1 MDVFDLFAKISLD
14 TSEYDKGLDKS
25 EKKMSGFS
33 GVISKV
39 GNGIKNGFSL
49 AVKAGAAA
57 IGAATT
63 AVTAFA
69 ASAVK
74 AGMDFDS
81 AMSQVG
87 AISGA
92 TGEEFDAL
100 RDKALEMGSKTKFS
114 ATESAE
120 AFNYMAMAGWKTE
133 DMLNGIEGVMN
144 LAAASG
150 EDLATTSDIVT
161 DALTAFG
168 MQASDSSHFADVLAA
183 ASSNANTNVAMM
195 GETFKYF
202 APIAGTFKF
211 NAEDTALAIGLMA
224 NSGIKASQAGTSLR
238 GAFSRLAKP
247 TKQVKEALATL
258 GLQTEKG
265 NLLLQ
270 DEAGNVRSLSDIMGI
285 LREKMSGLNDAQKAQ
300 IAAQM
305 FGQEAMSGM
314 LAIVNASEKDYE
326 KLKNAIQ
333 DCDGAAGDMAETMQ
347 DNLSGDITIF
357 KSALEGARITISD
370 GLTPSLREFVQFGTE
385 GIQTLSDAFKEGGF
399 SGAMEAFGTVLAEGL
414 NQVLEALPKAMDAGM
429 QLLSAFGKGI
439 LDNLPTIINAASQV
453 VGQFVQGIVQ
463 GLPSLIE
470 GGLKILTGI
479 ATGIKEMLPELIP
492 AVTQMLSS
500 IVTTIQENAGT
511 ILEAGAA
518 ILSSIGQGIIENL
531 SNIMDTVGQLLMWI
545 VQGITEN
552 APTLLDGALQI
563 ITGIAN
569 GIAEMLPNLIPAV
582 IDMLGSIVTYIGEHA
597 GELLDAGWSIIE
609 GIGQGIAN
617 AVDGG
622 NLGEMA
628 SGAVDTLLTGIE
640 SNADRI
646 QTAGHGMVEFIDKG
660 FHEKLPDLLTKA
672 QEIIPKIS
680 ETIQTVVPKLIET
693 GKEIISSIVQGLV
706 DNGPQIIETITQT
719 LGEAVDVIFST
730 GGEFLLAG
738 ADIVSQMLD
747 GIVSMLPDIIKGI
760 TDLLGKLID
769 NIIEWLPKFLEK
781 GAEIVS
787 KLIQGIAKKLPDILK
802 SVVDMIGKML
812 KKLLESLPEFLKTA
826 MKMVG
831 ELISGLIKSIPDL
844 IASIPKLIGAIV
856 DTILETDW
864 IQVGCDIIW
873 GLIEGILSMVGNIL
887 SAIGDLVGSMVDGFC
902 SLLGI
907 SSPSKV
913 FQDYGNMIDQGLSDG
928 IDEGSD
934 KVSDAVDGLGKAV
947 EDPMKSSLDDF
958 GTAGKDFTGKMAD
971 GITSMTSDTV
981 GATRNLISEVLQ
993 TVQGYFPKFLD
1004 HGKDVITNFMHG
1016 IKEKVSV
1023 TVKAVESL
1031 LDKLLSAIEKSFPKF
1046 LQKATEL
1053 VQKMASGIKDGAH
1066 FASDAMSEIIDTI
1079 SDLINGNNW
1088 ESIGENIV
1096 DGIAAGIR
1104 ANSEAI
1110 RSAIN
1115 SITSAAQDTAE
1126 EELDIASPSKLFR
1139 YYGRMVDEGF
1149 AGGIEDYAYKIE
1161 EAVGS
1166 FDNVMETPVKNTE
1179 ITSVEN
1185 TNMTGQAQNTSGI
1198 SGGYVQNITI
1208 NSPTELDPSEIARQ
1222 TRNATR
1228 ETILQLRMA

>member
-39 GNGIKNGFSL
+39 GNGIKNGFGL

-202 APIAGTFKF
+202 APLAGTFKF

-224 NSGIKASQAGTSLR
+224 NSGVKASQAGTTLR

-265 NLLLQ
+265 NLLMQ

-285 LREKMSGLNDAQKAQ
+285 LREKMGGLNDAQKAQ

-314 LAIVNASEKDYE
+314 LAIVNASTKDYE
-326 KLKNAIQ
+326 KLKNAINN
-333 DCDGAAGDMAETMQ
+333 CEGAAGDMADTMQ
-347 DNLSGDITIF
+347 DNLAGDITIF
-357 KSALEGARITISD
+357 KSALEGARIAISD
-370 GLTPSLREFVQFGTE
+370 GLTPSIREFVQFGTE
-385 GIQTLSDAFKEGGF
+385 GIQTLSNAFKEGGF
-399 SGAMEAFGTVLAEGL
+399 SGAMEAFGTVLADGL
-414 NQVLEALPKAMDAGM
+414 NQVVEALPKAIDAGM
-429 QLLSAFGKGI
+429 QLLSAFGQGI
-439 LDNLPTIINAASQV
+439 LDNLPVIISAASQV
-453 VGQFVQGIVQ
+453 LGQFVEGIVTA
-463 GLPSLIE
+463 LPSL
-470 GGLKILTGI
+470 
-479 ATGIKEMLPELIP
+479 A
-492 AVTQMLSS
+492 
-500 IVTTIQENAGT
+500 
-511 ILEAGAA
+511 
-518 ILSSIGQGIIENL
+518 
-531 SNIMDTVGQLLMWI
+531 
-545 VQGITEN
+545 
-552 APTLLDGALQI
+552 DGAMQI
-563 ITGIAN
+563 ILGIAN
-569 GIAEMLPNLIPAV
+569 GISEMLPNLIPSV
-582 IDMLGSIVTYIGEHA
+582 IEMLSSIVSNIGENA
-597 GELLDAGWSIIE
+597 GILIDAGWSIINGIGE
-609 GIGQGIAN
+609 GISNAVNSGSLGELTSN
-617 AVDGG
+617 AVDSIL
-622 NLGEMA
+622 N
-628 SGAVDTLLTGIE
+628 AVETNTDKL
-640 SNADRI
+640 
-646 QTAGHGMVEFIDKG
+646 QTAGNGMVTVINKG
-660 FHEKLPDLLTKA
+660 FDETLPSLLTKA
-672 QEIIPKIS
+672 QEIIPKVS
-680 ETIQTVVPKLIET
+680 DTIQNVIPRLIDT
-693 GKEIISSIVQGLV
+693 GKNIISSIVEGLIQ
-706 DNGPQIIETITQT
+706 NGPQIIETITQT
-719 LGEAVDVIFST
+719 LGEAVDVIFTT

-747 GIVSMLPDIIKGI
+747 GIVSMLPNIIDGI

-844 IASIPKLIGAIV
+844 IASIPQLIGAIV

-947 EDPMKSSLDDF
+947 EDPMKNSLDDF

-1004 HGKDVITNFMHG
+1004 RGKDAITNFMHG

-1023 TVKAVESL
+1023 TVKAVENL

-1053 VQKMASGIKDGAH
+1053 VEKMASGIRDGIPYV
-1066 FASDAMSEIIDTI
+1066 SDAISEIIDTI
-1079 SDLINGNNW
+1079 SNLIDGNNW

-1126 EELDIASPSKLFR
+1126 EELDIASPSMLFR

-1166 FDNVMETPVKNTE
+1166 FGDVMEAPMRNTE
-1179 ITSVEN
+1179 ITPIES
-1185 TNMTGQAQNTSGI
+1185 TSTAKQTQESGGI